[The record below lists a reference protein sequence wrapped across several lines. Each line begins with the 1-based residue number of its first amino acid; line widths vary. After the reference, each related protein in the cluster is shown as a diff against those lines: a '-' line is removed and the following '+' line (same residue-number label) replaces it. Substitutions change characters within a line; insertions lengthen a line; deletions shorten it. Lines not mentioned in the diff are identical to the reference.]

1 MLGTEAER
9 HGDEKPDGRWS
20 VTFNSIEFVVF
31 LAVVVLVTWRL
42 GHRWQNVFLVVVSYV
57 FYAAW
62 DWRFV
67 ALLFVSTVIGYTSGL
82 ALAGAGDERKR
93 KVILVSR
100 VAMNLGMLAVFKYAN
115 FFADSFADLLEGIGL
130 HASAPTLNIILP
142 IAISYYTFEE
152 ISYAVDIYRR
162 DIEPC
167 RDPIDYAL
175 FVAFFPKL
183 VAGPILRPK
192 QLIPQISNPRVRPDA
207 ERIASALGLL
217 LWGLVKKVVI
227 ADSLAVFVDQI
238 YSDPSSMSAA
248 GLIVGTLC
256 FAGQIYGDFSGYS
269 DMARGA
275 SRLLGFELPL
285 NFRQPYLSNSL
296 TAFWRTWHI
305 SLSTWL
311 RDYLYIPLGGNKRG
325 VRRTGI
331 NLMIVMLL
339 GGLWHGAGWTF
350 LIWGGIHGTMLM
362 IERLLDNTA
371 DNSNTVASLHQLP
384 RITIT
389 FTVVCVAWIFFRA
402 RNFDT
407 ATEILTRIVTLQPGD
422 IVWNAV
428 IWLTVAAITL
438 TTADLIE
445 RRAQTN
451 PTTPIRITS
460 TRIGILVG
468 ASTIALLVTSGA
480 TPIPFIYFQ
489 F

>member
-1 MLGTEAER
+1 
-9 HGDEKPDGRWS
+9 
-20 VTFNSIEFVVF
+20 
-31 LAVVVLVTWRL
+31 
-42 GHRWQNVFLVVVSYV
+42 V

-62 DWRFV
+62 DWRFL
-67 ALLFVSTVIGYTSGL
+67 ALLFVSTVIGYTSGI
-82 ALAGAGDERKR
+82 ALAGATGERKR
-93 KVILVSR
+93 KAILVSR
-100 VAMNLGMLAVFKYAN
+100 IAMNLGMLAVFKYAN
-115 FFADSFADLLEGIGL
+115 FFADSFAEVLRGIGL
-130 HASAPTLNIILP
+130 HASAPTLQIILP

-162 DIEPC
+162 DIGPC

-183 VAGPILRPK
+183 VAGPILRPR
-192 QLIPQISNPRVRPDA
+192 QLIPQIQTPRVRPDR

-227 ADSLAVFVDQI
+227 ADSLAGFVDQI
-238 YSDPSSMSAA
+238 YADPAAQSAV

-311 RDYLYIPLGGNKRG
+311 RDYLYIPLGGNQHG
-325 VRRTGI
+325 VRRTAI

-350 LIWGGIHGTMLM
+350 LIWGGIHGSILI
-362 IERLLDNTA
+362 IERVINTTA
-371 DNSNTVASLHQLP
+371 DNSNTVPTLAQLP
-384 RITIT
+384 RIAVT
-389 FTVVCVAWIFFRA
+389 FAVVCVAWIFFRA
-402 RNFDT
+402 RSFAT
-407 ATEILTRIVTLQPGD
+407 AGEIIGRIVTLQRGD
-422 IVWNAV
+422 VVWDAV
-428 IWLTVAAITL
+428 IWLAIAATVLVI
-438 TTADLIE
+438 ADLIE
-445 RRAQTN
+445 RRAQTD
-451 PTTPIRITS
+451 PTNTIRIDPL
-460 TRIGILVG
+460 RIGILIGVS
-468 ASTIALLVTSGA
+468 AVALVITSGG
-480 TPIPFIYFQ
+480 TPVPFIYFQ